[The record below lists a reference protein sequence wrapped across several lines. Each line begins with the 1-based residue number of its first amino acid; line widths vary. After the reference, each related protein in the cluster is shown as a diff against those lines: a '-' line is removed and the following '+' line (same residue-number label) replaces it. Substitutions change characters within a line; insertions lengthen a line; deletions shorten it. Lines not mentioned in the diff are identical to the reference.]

1 MTSPTLARGQD
12 QSPASLQDF
21 QEQQMTNEASH
32 QQQQHLAHV
41 PRQSPDV
48 NEQKETNDGL
58 ASSSVVSSSSITQR
72 SDNSDRTINKNEEK
86 SSTLTTAATRDE
98 KCLRAEEI
106 PTSSSSNRIIASN
119 DVQNS
124 AGNNNNVVDDDDNGD
139 VLSFNHNISSNA
151 TITAFHSIS
160 SDVSSPV
167 RRFMPSSVDQQAY
180 ADETD
185 ESLPTFPS
193 PPLLSSLLMHEQ
205 PNHANDKARG
215 EEHSLH
221 TILKSSESQCTPTD
235 PPSSPSKEKKSGL
248 FSPRSL
254 PPHYTESQWFSFL
267 LPRRGEI
274 SYTRIENSI
283 RWIIDSDQDELRCRR
298 HCIIT
303 SSADNRRAVSRTISY
318 G

>member
-1 MTSPTLARGQD
+1 MSPCYFRILQASAIASPTFAGGQE
-12 QSPASLQDF
+12 QSPATLQDF

-32 QQQQHLAHV
+32 QQQHLAHV

-48 NEQKETNDGL
+48 NEQKETNEGL

-72 SDNSDRTINKNEEK
+72 SDNSERMINKNEEK
-86 SSTLTTAATRDE
+86 SSTLTTAAAAATRDG
-98 KCLRAEEI
+98 KRLLAEEK
-106 PTSSSSNRIIASN
+106 PTSSSSSNRIIASN

-124 AGNNNNVVDDDDNGD
+124 AGNNNNVVDDDEGD

-160 SDVSSPV
+160 SDVGSPV

-215 EEHSLH
+215 DEHSLH
-221 TILKSSESQCTPTD
+221 TIFKSSESQCTSTD
-235 PPSSPSKEKKSGL
+235 PASSPSKEKKSGL
-248 FSPRSL
+248 FSPLSLSL
-254 PPHYTESQWFSFL
+254 PPHYTESQ
-267 LPRRGEI
+267 
-274 SYTRIENSI
+274 
-283 RWIIDSDQDELRCRR
+283 
-298 HCIIT
+298 
-303 SSADNRRAVSRTISY
+303 
-318 G
+318 